1 MNVGGF
7 YDITAA
13 KGGGF
18 YLIDELS
25 YLTKV
30 DENGQVIFSEQV
42 GSNLAVIE
50 LDNGDIIVGGDGAF
64 FDGGYGGYATITR
77 MSFSE

>member
-1 MNVGGF
+1 M
-7 YDITAA
+7 
-13 KGGGF
+13 
-18 YLIDELS
+18 
-25 YLTKV
+25 TKV
-30 DENGQVIFSEQV
+30 DESGQVIFSEQV